1 MVKLLLLG
9 RPEITATSEDLGHV
23 PFGKPLA
30 LLAYLA
36 FGDAPVPRSELA
48 RLLWPGSSR
57 SRARHSVR
65 EALSRLRSAL
75 GDEIFQG
82 DDPIR
87 VRRDLLWIDT
97 DALGEALA
105 EGDLETGNA
114 LWRGPFLDELVIA
127 DAPTWERWKD
137 DARHRLEAAF
147 GRALR
152 KAGAEALDTGRPSQA
167 ARWFRRATEI
177 QPYSVSAHKRF
188 LETLLELRRL
198 DVWEDAWR
206 AANAHLAPLDA
217 LSELDD
223 IRQRAL
229 RTREEMRSAELHGG
243 GPTVPF
249 VGRSEELRSM
259 FDAWA
264 RVRKRRSGTVVLRG
278 GAGVGKTRLAEEF
291 IRRIED
297 DATSV
302 HLRPGAEGSDRP
314 LALIRSLVAEL
325 RTRPGSRGTSPEL
338 EPLLEAVEDPERA
351 LRDEW
356 LEPETV
362 ATAISDLLGA
372 VAFEAPLVVLLDDV
386 HRADEAS
393 LEVVDRIV
401 GRTLEAPVLLIVCTR
416 EVADEE
422 ERGVASRIVRAAG
435 ERPVTLIELR
445 PFSER
450 GTEQLLHSFLV
461 VPDDGGEAVI
471 HQVQELTQG
480 NALFV
485 VEFVQALFQ
494 AGVLRES
501 DGRWTLTTTDL
512 SPVVRESS
520 TVAGLIASR
529 LARLP
534 EDARLVTR
542 CLAVEEGPVPI
553 MELRDACALEAAPFV
568 RSVALLSEW
577 RIVRWL
583 DDERID
589 LAHDRFREVGREL
602 DTEPATA
609 AGTSRRAYLAWAA
622 AAVLGLAVWGAFAL
636 AGGAGNAGEP
646 GAPAAASALPP
657 VRGGRLLQL
666 VPDDIREI
674 RPAQGGRGWTRVEPP
689 LELPPRWTHQ
699 LHAWR
704 TADGVRWMGTARDE
718 VIAPFSVEVR
728 PSGRLDTL
736 FRSEG
741 DDGDAIPSADGHLAF
756 LTTENLDTEVYDR
769 DVMRIDLAT
778 GDTTRIYRG
787 GGVLGLTD
795 RAPTA
800 DLLLAHAR
808 GRPDTLLVM
817 DFDGAVRHRVAA
829 HELAATAWCGPG
841 PEVAASYRS
850 SEGTPMRLAL
860 VNVLTGRIE
869 ELVVTQVSG
878 GIECSPDGSAIVFRH
893 VVDSRERMALFD
905 RELGTIEVLPEWIP
919 MDRGLT
925 WLPETVPAR
934 ARELTIGDVPATV
947 PMGESFEADAT
958 TVYADGSLRTEPV
971 AWSTSDPSVLSVL
984 PRGVAHANRAGRV
997 TLWAEGLGGLRDS
1010 ATVEVTPVDGEPLL
1024 LRDRFERV
1032 DSTRWFVAS
1041 EPPPRT
1047 VTVDGASLLDFRGD
1061 GRYKDALYSRRAF
1074 PLPRGGTVEVEF
1086 RLDVTRP
1093 DRQRVELCLDEAEP
1107 RGPDP
1112 LATAED
1118 PLGWVTEQSLCV
1130 AYPGGELSRFSEDEF
1145 KLNGIVHR
1153 LEDRLPPDGWTH
1165 VAVQLRA
1172 DGEVSLALNRQVVV
1186 VSSLLAENGPDTR
1199 WRVVL
1204 GGAAVDTELHF
1215 RDLRLWDGPRYGG
1228 SER

>member
-1 MVKLLLLG
+1 MLKLLLLG
-9 RPEITATSEDLGHV
+9 RPEITATSEELGHV

-30 LLAYLA
+30 VLGYLA
-36 FGDAPVPRSELA
+36 FGDVPVPRSELA
-48 RLLWPGSSR
+48 RLLWPESSR

-65 EALSRLRSAL
+65 EALSRLRGAL
-75 GDEIFQG
+75 GEEIFEG
-82 DDPIR
+82 EDPIR
-87 VRRDLLWIDT
+87 VRRDLLWIDS

-105 EGDLETGNA
+105 AGDLETANA

-127 DAPTWERWKD
+127 DAPGWERWKD

-152 KAGAEALDTGRPSQA
+152 RAGAEALDTGRPSHA

-177 QPYSVSAHKRF
+177 QPYSVSAHKRL

-206 AANAHLAPLDA
+206 TANEHLAPLDA
-217 LSELDD
+217 LSELDP

-229 RTREEMRSAELHGG
+229 ATREEMRSAELHGG

-264 RVRKRRSGTVVLRG
+264 RVRERRAGTVVLRG

-291 IRRIED
+291 IRRIEEN
-297 DATSV
+297 ATSV
-302 HLRPGAEGSDRP
+302 HVRPGAEGSDRP
-314 LALIRSLVAEL
+314 FALIRSLVAEL
-325 RTRPGSRGTSPEL
+325 RTRPGSRGTSPDF
-338 EPLLEAVEDPERA
+338 EPLLEAVEDPERG

-362 ATAISDLLGA
+362 AGAISDLLGA
-372 VAFEAPLVVLLDDV
+372 VAFEAPIVVLLDDV

-393 LEVVDRIV
+393 LEV
-401 GRTLEAPVLLIVCTR
+401 LERVVQRALDAPVLLVVCTR
-416 EVADEE
+416 EAADDA
-422 ERGVASRIVRAAG
+422 ERGVASRLARAAG

-450 GTEQLLHSFLV
+450 GTGRLLHSFLV
-461 VPDDGGEAVI
+461 VPDDGDEAVI

-501 DGRWTLTTTDL
+501 EGRWTLTTTDL
-512 SPVVRESS
+512 SPVVREST

-534 EDARLVTR
+534 EDARVVTR
-542 CLAVEEGPVPI
+542 CLAEEEGPVPI
-553 MELRDACALEAAPFV
+553 MDLRDACALDAAPFV

-589 LAHDRFREVGREL
+589 MAHDRFREVGRKL
-602 DTEPATA
+602 HARPSGGSGRSPGVF
-609 AGTSRRAYLAWAA
+609 AGWAA
-622 AAVLGLAVWGAFAL
+622 AAVLVLGVWGTIAH
-636 AGGAGNAGEP
+636 AGDAADGGEAGADAE
-646 GAPAAASALPP
+646 LPP

-666 VPDDIREI
+666 VPEGIREF
-674 RPAQGGRGWTRVEPP
+674 RPGEGERDWTWVEPP

-704 TADGVRWMGTARDE
+704 TVDGVRWMGTARDE
-718 VIAPFSVEVR
+718 VIAPFAVELH
-728 PSGRLDTL
+728 PSSRVDTL

-741 DDGDAIPSADGHLAF
+741 DDGDPVPSRDGRLAF
-756 LTTENLDTEVYDR
+756 LTTENPDTDVYDR
-769 DVMRIDLAT
+769 DLMRLDLET

-800 DLLLAHAR
+800 DLLLVHAR
-808 GRPDTLLVM
+808 ERPDTLLVM
-817 DFDGAVRHRVAA
+817 DFEGAVRHRITA
-829 HELAATAWCGPG
+829 HEFAATAWCGPG

-850 SEGTPMRLAL
+850 SAGTPMKLAV
-860 VNVLTGRIE
+860 VNVLTGRID

-878 GIECSPDGSAIVFRH
+878 GIACAPDGSAIVFRH
-893 VVDSRERMALFD
+893 VVDSRQRIALFD
-905 RELGTIEVLPEWIP
+905 RDLGTIEVLPEWVP
-919 MDRGLT
+919 TDGGLT
-925 WLPETVPAR
+925 WLPDTLPAR

-947 PMGESFEADAT
+947 PMGESFEAGAT
-958 TVYADGSLRTEPV
+958 TVYADGSLRREPV
-971 AWSTSDPSVLSVL
+971 AWGTSDPAVLSVL

-997 TLWAEGLGGLRDS
+997 RLWAEGLGGLRDS
-1010 ATVEVTPVDGEPLL
+1010 ATIEVTPVAGEPLL
-1024 LRDRFERV
+1024 LRDRFERL
-1032 DSTRWFVAS
+1032 DSTRWYVAS
-1041 EPPPRT
+1041 EPPPRA
-1047 VTVDGASLLDFRGD
+1047 VRADEGSVLDFRGD

-1086 RLDVTRP
+1086 RLEVTRP
-1093 DRQRVELCLDEAEP
+1093 DRQRVQLCLDEAEP

-1112 LATAED
+1112 SATAGD

-1130 AYPGGELSRFSEDEF
+1130 AYPGGELSRFAEDEL

-1153 LEDRLPPDGWTH
+1153 LEEHLPPDGWTH
-1165 VAVQLRA
+1165 VALQLRA
-1172 DGEVSLALNRQVVV
+1172 DGEVSLALDREVVV
-1186 VSSLLAENGPDTR
+1186 VSSLLARNGPDTR

-1204 GGAAVDTELHF
+1204 GGAAVDTELRF